1 MSDTALEVGLTQ
13 APRTPSRGT
22 HRAVRVFAPL
32 LVGFGLIVVWEL
44 YVKLAHVNHFLL
56 PTPTAVFGNVF
67 SEAHLILPASWIT
80 VKEILEGYA
89 IAAVGGVVLAI
100 LIVAFRPVELTIYPI
115 LVGSQVIPKL
125 ALAPVILILFG
136 EGHTSRIII
145 IVSLAFFPVVISTV
159 VGLKSV
165 EQNKF
170 HLANSIGANAVQK
183 FVKIRIPQS
192 TPDMFGGLKLAATRA
207 VGGALVA
214 EFITPGN
221 GLGRLIQ
228 ITSSEL
234 RPDISIACIVY
245 LVLFGVLLFFTVS
258 GAERLLTPWH
268 VSNRR
273 GASS

>member
-1 MSDTALEVGLTQ
+1 MSDTALDVGLSQ
-13 APRTPSRGT
+13 PSRTPGRGT
-22 HRAVRVFAPL
+22 SRVVRLVAPL
-32 LVGFGLIVVWEL
+32 LVALGLIVLWEI
-44 YVKLAHVNHFLL
+44 YVKLGHVSHFLM

-67 SEAHLILPASWIT
+67 SEAHLILPGSWIT
-80 VKEILEGYA
+80 VKEILEGYV

-100 LIVAFRPVELTIYPI
+100 AIVAFRPVELTIYPI

-165 EQNKF
+165 EQVKF
-170 HLANSIGANAVQK
+170 QLADSIGANPVQK
-183 FVKIRIPQS
+183 FVKFRIPQS

-207 VGGALVA
+207 VGGAIVA

-228 ITSSEL
+228 LTASEL
-234 RPDISIACIVY
+234 RPDISMACIVY
-245 LVLFGVLLFFTVS
+245 LVLFGVILFFVVS
-258 GAERLLTPWH
+258 AAERIVTPWH

-273 GASS
+273 GASW